1 MNNVS
6 KKGKVI
12 VLSGKKRVGK
22 DTVSSILSGM
32 ISNKGK
38 YFYKIAIAGKIKK
51 MLSVLT
57 GNSVDAYLDRNKE
70 EVIFKDGLTPRDMYR
85 KLGDLIRDNL
95 GKTYLIDQVVSKCNR
110 LVDFYNYVFITDM
123 RYLHEFEELKK
134 LDPIFIRVKK
144 DVEGDNHSS
153 EVDLDNLPDS
163 EFDYVIDNNGS
174 LKDLE
179 NNLQKLFYDKL

>member
-1 MNNVS
+1 M

-12 VLSGKKRVGK
+12 VISGKKRVGK
-22 DTVSSILSGM
+22 DTIATILEGIISGKEQ
-32 ISNKGK
+32 NCCRK
-38 YFYKIAIAGKIKK
+38 ALAGRIKN
-51 MLSVLT
+51 MLSELT
-57 GNSVDAYLDRNKE
+57 DSSTEYLDDNKE
-70 EVIFKDGLTPRDMYR
+70 APLFKNNLTPRDMYR
-85 KLGDLIRDNL
+85 KIGDLIRDNL
-95 GKTYLIDQVVSKCNR
+95 GKNYLVGQVISDCNKLR
-110 LVDFYNYVFITDM
+110 YYYDYIIITDM

-179 NNLQKLFYDKL
+179 INLQKLFYDKL

>member
-38 YFYKIAIAGKIKK
+38 YFHKIAIAGKIKK

-70 EVIFKDGLTPRDMYR
+70 EVIFKEGLTPRDMYR

-110 LVDFYNYVFITDM
+110 LVDFYDYVFITDM

-134 LDPIFIRVKK
+134 LDPIFIRIKK